1 VLQRK
6 RAVQAQ
12 RVATRLDLLGAGRR
26 AQQPLD
32 RIARGQVKQQECEGD
47 DAEDD
52 RARAQQTEQ
61 KPASHAEN
69 LASRVHLGVRPSAA
83 CLALLALAC
92 SSAARRGNTVILAS
106 GADLQSPNPLL
117 TVHPLAKQVQRYAL
131 LVTLFRY
138 DSTLT
143 VIPYLARRW
152 EWSADRTVLTARLF
166 AGLRWHDGAPTTA
179 RDAAWTLQTAL
190 DPVTGYPR
198 RSDLLSLQEASAPD
212 DSTLVLR
219 FATAQPGIP
228 DVLTDL

>member
-117 TVHPLAKQVQRYAL
+117 TVHPLARQVQRYCL

-143 VIPYLARRW
+143 ATPYLARSW
-152 EWSADRTVLTARLF
+152 TWSVDSSRLTLKIF
-166 AGLRWHDGAPTTA
+166 SGLRWHDGAPTTA
-179 RDAAWTLQTAL
+179 HDAAWTLQTAL
-190 DPVTGYPR
+190 DPATGYPR
-198 RSDLLSLQEASAPD
+198 RADLANLLEVTAPD
-212 DSTLVLR
+212 NTTLVLS
-219 FATAQPGIP
+219 F
-228 DVLTDL
+228 